1 MRTLIAV
8 TLMTAILTAAPLA
21 RATDIPRDLAFDI
34 PAQPMTDALLSYSEQ
49 ARVQLILAADTSTL
63 PPCLPLQG
71 NMSAEDAL
79 SRLLAESG
87 LEYYFSS
94 PNTVTVR
101 RVLPYGFRTDAADK
115 FKSPPQP
122 VN

>member
-1 MRTLIAV
+1 MRTLFAI
-8 TLMTAILTAAPLA
+8 TLMTAILMAAPLT

-34 PAQPMTDALLSYSEQ
+34 PAQPLTDALLSYSEQ
-49 ARVQLILAADTSTL
+49 ARVQLILAADTSML
-63 PPCLPLQG
+63 PPCQPLQG

-79 SRLLAESG
+79 ARLLAESG

-101 RVLPYGFRTDAADK
+101 RVPPYGFRTDASDK

-122 VN
+122 AN